1 MNIRTFQGTV
11 KQVLQ
16 FTENEG
22 DPFLAAVNGTYI
34 AIGTTQ
40 GVVKVFD
47 LSRREAKAIGGFM
60 NLRQKLPNFDAI
72 KDLGVSCDGYKV
84 TMTILKRNN
93 QPDCNLYIWNIEK
106 DSLGY
111 FDFEKGFNDIDDETL
126 LGSSASME
134 DRTAHEK
141 SKIEISK
148 EVCWLCCRVTWS
160 LIRKWGNLYNN

>member
-1 MNIRTFQGTV
+1 VNIRTFQGTV

-34 AIGTTQ
+34 AVGTTQ

-84 TMTILKRNN
+84 TMTMRACWEVVPVWRTGQLTRRARLK
-93 QPDCNLYIWNIEK
+93 
-106 DSLGY
+106 
-111 FDFEKGFNDIDDETL
+111 
-126 LGSSASME
+126 
-134 DRTAHEK
+134 
-141 SKIEISK
+141 
-148 EVCWLCCRVTWS
+148 
-160 LIRKWGNLYNN
+160 